1 LILEEAGRHDRSVV
15 DENIGIEAVA
25 LERLLDA
32 GAALRR
38 AEIGG
43 EHLDLDRI
51 G

>member
-1 LILEEAGRHDRSVV
+1 MIAALLTRMS
-15 DENIGIEAVA
+15 GIEAVA

-38 AEIGG
+38 AEISG
-43 EHLDLDRI
+43 EHLHLDRI